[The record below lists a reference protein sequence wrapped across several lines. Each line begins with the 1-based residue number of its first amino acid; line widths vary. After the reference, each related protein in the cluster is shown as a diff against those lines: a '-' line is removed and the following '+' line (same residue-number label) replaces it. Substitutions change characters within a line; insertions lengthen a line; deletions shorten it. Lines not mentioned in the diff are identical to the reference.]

1 MRVLVTGGTGVV
13 GTATVSALVEAGHT
27 VRLLSRHAREDS
39 RQWPEGV
46 EARAGNV
53 ADAASLHGAADDCDV
68 VLHLVAIVD
77 ETPPTA
83 TFERI
88 NVGGTRN
95 VLAEAARA
103 GNVRVI
109 YVSSL
114 GADVGES
121 DYHVSKRTG
130 EELTR
135 AYAGRWTILRPG
147 NVYGPGD
154 EQISLLLRMV
164 RTLPAIPVIG
174 GGDQPIQ
181 PAWHEDIARGIVQAV
196 ERDDLDGRVLELAGA
211 ELTTQND
218 LVERLTRIT
227 GRDVTR
233 IPLPEMLASAGMKAL
248 GLVGIDVPFNEGQLR
263 MLGEGNRIAPGKENA
278 LVTVLGVV
286 PTSLEAGLEQLA
298 DAQAEQLPDDGV
310 GSMKRKR
317 IWADIVNSRMTPDA
331 LFEHFRTHFDD
342 VTPDFLRVAPE
353 PDAPT
358 AIVEGETLTLSLPM
372 RGHVQVRVAEA
383 EARKITMLT
392 LEGHPLAGAVRF
404 LVEERGA
411 CVRFEVQAYDRAA
424 NVIDLLA
431 MRTVGDFLQN
441 RSWETVVANVVE
453 ASGGT
458 ISGEIGKETESL
470 DHEQAD
476 RIEAWVEALV
486 LKLKREENATK
497 G

>member
-13 GTATVSALVEAGHT
+13 GTATVTALVDAGHT
-27 VRLLSRHAREDS
+27 VRLLSRHARSDS

-46 EARAGNV
+46 EAQPGNV
-53 ADAASLHGAADDCDV
+53 ADAASLRGAADGCDV

-77 ETPPTA
+77 EVPPDV

-95 VLAEAARA
+95 VLAEAERA
-103 GNVRVI
+103 GNVRVV

-121 DYHVSKRTG
+121 DYHLSKRRG

-135 AYAGRWTILRPG
+135 GYAGRWTILRPG

-181 PAWHEDIARGIVQAV
+181 PAWHEDIARGMVQAV
-196 ERDDLDGRVLELAGA
+196 ERDDLDGRTLELAGA

-218 LVERLTRIT
+218 LIDRIARIT
-227 GRDVTR
+227 DRDVSR

-248 GLVGIDVPFNEGQLR
+248 GFVGIDVPFNEGQLK
-263 MLGEGNRIAPGKENA
+263 MLDEGNRIAPGRENA

-286 PTSLEAGLEQLA
+286 PTPLDTGLEKLA
-298 DAQAEQLPDDGV
+298 DAQAEQLPDDGI
-310 GSMKRKR
+310 GAMKRKR
-317 IWADIVNSRMTPDA
+317 IWADIVDSRMTPDE

-342 VTPDFLRVAPE
+342 VTPNFLRVAPE
-353 PDAPT
+353 PGAPT

-383 EARKITMLT
+383 EAHKITMLT

-404 LVEERGA
+404 LVEQRGE
-411 CVRFEVQAYDRAA
+411 CVRFEVQVYDRAA

-453 ASGGT
+453 ASGGRL
-458 ISGEIGKETESL
+458 SGDVEKETENL
-470 DHEQAD
+470 DDEQAD
-476 RIEAWVEALV
+476 RIEEWLEELV
-486 LKLKREENATK
+486 VKLKREENASSS
-497 G
+497 

>member
-13 GTATVSALVEAGHT
+13 GTATVTALVDAGHE
-27 VRLLSRHAREDS
+27 VRLLSRHARADS

-53 ADAASLHGAADDCDV
+53 ADAASIHGAADGCDV

-77 ETPPTA
+77 ETPPRV
-83 TFERI
+83 TFERV
-88 NVGGTRN
+88 NVEGTRN

-103 GNVRVI
+103 GTVRVI

-114 GADVGES
+114 GADSGES
-121 DYHVSKRTG
+121 DYHVSKRRG

-135 AYAGRWTILRPG
+135 SYAGRWTILRPG

-154 EQISLLLRMV
+154 DQISLLLRMV

-181 PAWHEDIARGIVQAV
+181 PAWHEDIARGMVQAV

-211 ELTTQND
+211 ELTTQHD
-218 LVERLTRIT
+218 LIDRLTRLT
-227 GRDVTR
+227 DRDIKR
-233 IPLPEMLASAGMKAL
+233 IPLPELLAAAGMKAL
-248 GLVGIDVPFNEGQLR
+248 GLVGIDVPFNEGQLK
-263 MLGEGNRIAPGKENA
+263 MLGEGNRLAPGKENA

-286 PTSLEAGLEQLA
+286 PTPLDAGLEQLA
-298 DAQAEQLPDDGV
+298 DAQAEQLPEDGV
-310 GSMKRKR
+310 GAMKRKR
-317 IWADIVNSRMTPDA
+317 LWADIVNSRLTPDA
-331 LFEHFRTHFDD
+331 LFEYFRTHFDD
-342 VTPDFLRVAPE
+342 VTPNFLRVAPE
-353 PDAPT
+353 PGAPT
-358 AIVEGETLTLSLPM
+358 PIIEGETLTLALPM

-383 EARKITMLT
+383 EARKLTMLT

-404 LVEERGA
+404 LVEQRGE
-411 CVRFEVQAYDRAA
+411 CVRFEVQVYDRAA
-424 NVIDLLA
+424 TVIDLLA

-441 RSWETVVANVVE
+441 RSWATVVANVVK

-458 ISGEIGKETESL
+458 MSGDLEKETESL
-470 DHEQAD
+470 DDDQAD
-476 RIEAWVEALV
+476 LIDEWLEELV
-486 LKLKREENATK
+486 VKLKREENATP
-497 G
+497 